1 MKRKVLL
8 ILTLTIISTTS
19 LTAQIKKGDLLL
31 GAAVGFNRSGGSNNA
46 SSNSNISPRIA
57 IGIGGNSVLGLK
69 TSLGYYTS
77 KNDTPYDKTTNF
89 NVGGAIY
96 WRKYM
101 HIKNKIGWYLE
112 PSAGVGAGRSVR
124 KYASTETKNTVA
136 TYTVNVTPGLYYQ
149 ALPKLFINADFGGLG
164 YRHDRHKS
172 AGNPTGKSS
181 NVNFDLLNNFTFGV
195 DFVL

>member
-1 MKRKVLL
+1 MKRKVLPF
-8 ILTLTIISTTS
+8 LTLAIISTTS

-31 GAAVGFNRSGGSNNA
+31 GASVGFNRNGSSNYA

-57 IGIGGNSVLGLK
+57 IGVGNNSVLGLK

-77 KNDTPYDKTTNF
+77 KNDNLNDKLTNF
-89 NVGGAIY
+89 NVVGSIY

-101 HIKNKIGWYLE
+101 SIKNKIGWYLE
-112 PSAGVGAGRSVR
+112 PSAGVGTGRSVN
-124 KYASTETKNTVA
+124 KNPNGETKSTVA
-136 TYTVNVTPGLYYQ
+136 TYTVDVVPGLYYQ

-164 YRHDRHKS
+164 YRHDRNKS
-172 AGNPTGKSS
+172 AGNPVGKSS
-181 NVNFDLLNNFTFGV
+181 SVRFDLLNNFTFGV